1 MIKKYILPFFLC
13 LIMIISLIGC
23 TASSSGS
30 NPISPVE
37 STKRA
42 KLITQ
47 NEFFNTFSLFNSRL
61 PEGQNISSPD
71 IQKELYETGSL
82 LSLTVE
88 GDSSYIVS
96 WIDGGRVLIFFKTEG
111 EKKVPLYMDIG
122 PIKSVKLLSDRME
135 NDTRLIEV
143 TYFGGSGSAQ
153 RENVKI
159 YAVNGD
165 TVTQAWDYDTF
176 ISNSHPIEEKKIFE
190 FIIETSSFSYLPTY
204 YSNPAYDEDEGMR
217 ILVNKTIETINTP
230 SDDLEKVVS
239 NKKVNMQQIF
249 IWDSNQMKFIE

>member
-1 MIKKYILPFFLC
+1 MLLV
-13 LIMIISLIGC
+13 SC
-23 TASSSGS
+23 TASPSGN
-30 NPISPVE
+30 NPISTLENTKVGTPV
-37 STKRA
+37 
-42 KLITQ
+42 TQ
-47 NEFFNTFSLFNSRL
+47 NEFFNAFTLFNSKL
-61 PEGQNISSPD
+61 PEGQNINSPD
-71 IQKELYETGSL
+71 IQKELYETGPV

-88 GDSSYIVS
+88 GDSYYMVS
-96 WIDGGRVLIFFKTEG
+96 WIDGGRVLIFFKTDN
-111 EKKVPLYMDIG
+111 EKKTPLYMDIG

-135 NDTRLIEV
+135 NDIRLIEV

-165 TVTQAWDYDTF
+165 TITQAWDYDTF
-176 ISNSHPIEEKKIFE
+176 ISNSHPIEEKKLFE
-190 FIIETSSFSYLPTY
+190 FVVETSSFSYLPTY
-204 YSNPAYDEDEGMR
+204 YSNPAYDEKEGMR

-249 IWDSNQMKFIE
+249 IWDNNQMRFIE